1 MKKIAYIISILF
13 LMGLGSCYKDLGNY
27 TYGDKP
33 GIGIDSVLAEY
44 DKYVVI
50 DTLCI
55 TPRVEGMDQ
64 IVRYEWSVYN
74 QALAVSDEIV
84 LDSVKDLRYPVAL
97 PQGNYTLLFRVTDE
111 TGYTETLESFLKVK
125 SAYSEGWYVLKELE
139 GGTELDLYAPGLA
152 PGYDLLDKLYGRRL
166 EGKPVGLSIF
176 PTHNYHDTIDN
187 QVSNDF
193 VMFPISEKESPMLR
207 VADMYWRY
215 DFDDMLYDGRQDNE
229 TPLKFVCGGKAF
241 AGMVTD
247 KHVRC
252 NNNMV
257 AGGAGKWG
265 APALVPSDEI
275 RPSKYV
281 AYSTTYSYVTML
293 YDNLN
298 GAFLNMNNFGSSADR
313 YKSTYKDKVSVKPF
327 DLPCQMI
334 YMKQTSKSNVAY
346 AVLEHK
352 ENRERYVF
360 TLNTEESKNQ
370 NPIVAID
377 SLDAGLKINEAFEFT
392 LNGNLP
398 YLYYSIGNECYLY
411 DISLQR
417 EEKVDLAFANSL
429 TANDGSEEI
438 TLLEHIYWN
447 DTDPWE
453 YFVVATYA
461 NGRYKLYLYP
471 IHGGRPDVTGNVVMY
486 EGEGK
491 VAAIHYVMPEMKLG
505 LVNTT
510 YYPYN

>member
-1 MKKIAYIISILF
+1 M
-13 LMGLGSCYKDLGNY
+13 
-27 TYGDKP
+27 
-33 GIGIDSVLAEY
+33 
-44 DKYVVI
+44 VV
-50 DTLCI
+50 
-55 TPRVEGMDQ
+55 
-64 IVRYEWSVYN
+64 
-74 QALAVSDEIV
+74 
-84 LDSVKDLRYPVAL
+84 
-97 PQGNYTLLFRVTDE
+97 
-111 TGYTETLESFLKVK
+111 
-125 SAYSEGWYVLKELE
+125 
-139 GGTELDLYAPGLA
+139 
-152 PGYDLLDKLYGRRL
+152 
-166 EGKPVGLSIF
+166 
-176 PTHNYHDTIDN
+176 
-187 QVSNDF
+187 
-193 VMFPISEKESPMLR
+193 
-207 VADMYWRY
+207 
-215 DFDDMLYDGRQDNE
+215 
-229 TPLKFVCGGKAF
+229 
-241 AGMVTD
+241 
-247 KHVRC
+247 
-252 NNNMV
+252 
-257 AGGAGKWG
+257 GGAGKWG

-377 SLDAGLKINEAFEFT
+377 TLDAGLKINEAFEFT